1 MSEKKMPAKAV
12 QNICGKLCL
21 PLMIIIIICMLIAV
35 FTSEGSQSVTQTV
48 NESTFTTDEAV
59 CETTETVATATET
72 ETLSETAFAYAK
84 RADIPSPY
92 CGLYEADT
100 LTAIYEKEAQ
110 TKIHPASLTKILTA
124 ITALS
129 YVPSDTVFTVGS
141 EQELVPA
148 RSSLCLIK
156 KGHKLT
162 LYQLISG
169 MLIASGG
176 DAAYTIAVNTAR
188 FAMGTADVSDKEALS
203 YFVGLMNSMAETA
216 GAQSSN
222 FINPDGFDCDGQYT
236 TVIDLALIGSYAMH
250 FKEISEIVRCAV
262 KYVVFR
268 SGENVTWKNSNQLLH
283 SDSPYYYPNA
293 IGMKTGTTA
302 LAGKCLMAVAE
313 IEGKTYIA
321 VVSGCSSEESRYS
334 SALSLFEI
342 IAPI

>member
-1 MSEKKMPAKAV
+1 MSEKEMSAKAV

-21 PLMIIIIICMLIAV
+21 PLFIIIIICMLIAV
-35 FTSEGSQSVTQTV
+35 LTAESSQSVTQAV
-48 NESTFTTDEAV
+48 NESSFTTEEAL
-59 CETTETVATATET
+59 CEITETVAAATEAAM
-72 ETLSETAFAYAK
+72 LSETAFAYAK
-84 RADIPSPY
+84 RDDIPSPY

-236 TVIDLALIGSYAMH
+236 TVRDLALIGSYAMH